1 MDSLPYEVKKK
12 IIKSGNI
19 IEIFEYEKSY
29 WVGWPQYRKIHRP
42 EFKHIRLES
51 EQIKIRE
58 DNVKRARQKITRLIN
73 SNPQLKTFLT
83 LTFKDEILDLK
94 TANKYFDR
102 FIKRISYGQNDFQ
115 YLAVPEFQP
124 QSKRVHYH
132 LVSNYPLPEF
142 ETGDK
147 RKEYERW
154 FADKY
159 WKNGFINFRP
169 INNAKNIGIY
179 ISKYLSKE
187 MFDPR
192 YFKKRKFFY
201 SKNLNQPEIIDYP
214 DEVDNF
220 LDFFSPDSLDLIKER
235 EFYSDRLGQ
244 IKETI
249 YKINE
254 INNEELDKIIK
265 NNKSEKTTK
274 NKELNIDDIVF

>member
-1 MDSLPYEVKKK
+1 MDDLPYEVKKK

-29 WVGWPQYRKIHRP
+29 WVGWPQYRKINRP
-42 EFKHIRLES
+42 EFKRIRLES
-51 EQIKIRE
+51 EQTKIRE

-94 TANKYFDR
+94 TANKHFDR
-102 FIKRISYGQNDFQ
+102 FIKRISYSQNDFQ
-115 YLAVPEFQP
+115 YLAVPEFQSK
-124 QSKRVHYH
+124 SKRVHYH
-132 LVSNYPLPEF
+132 LVSNYSLPEF
-142 ETGDK
+142 ETSEK

-220 LDFFSPDSLDLIKER
+220 LDFFNPDSLDLIKER

-265 NNKSEKTTK
+265 NNKTEKIT
-274 NKELNIDDIVF
+274 NDKELKIDGIVF

>member
-1 MDSLPYEVKKK
+1 MDDLPYEVKKK
-12 IIKSGNI
+12 IIKSGNT
-19 IEIFEYEKSY
+19 IELFEYEKSY
-29 WVGWPQYRKIHRP
+29 WVGWPQFRKLHHN
-42 EFKHIRLES
+42 EFKKVHLES

-58 DNVKRARQKITRLIN
+58 DNVKRSRLKITRLIN

-94 TANKYFDR
+94 IANKYFDR

-115 YLAVPEFQP
+115 YLAVPEFQSK
-124 QSKRVHYH
+124 SKRVHYH

-142 ETGDK
+142 KSDDK

-169 INNAKNIGIY
+169 INNSENIGVY

-201 SKNLNQPEIIDYP
+201 SKNLNLPEVIDYP
-214 DEVDNF
+214 SDVDNF
-220 LDFFSPDSLDLIKER
+220 LDFFELDCLDLIKER
-235 EFYSDRLGQ
+235 EFHSDRLGQ
-244 IKETI
+244 IKESI

-254 INNEELDKIIK
+254 VDNEELIK
-265 NNKSEKTTK
+265 FSRKNKKEKTNTK
-274 NKELNIDDIVF
+274 KELNIDDIVF

>member
-1 MDSLPYEVKKK
+1 MDGLPYEVKKK

-42 EFKHIRLES
+42 KFKHFRLES
-51 EQIKIRE
+51 EQTKIRE

-102 FIKRISYGQNDFQ
+102 FIKRISYSQNNFQ
-115 YLAVPEFQP
+115 YLAVPEFQSK
-124 QSKRVHYH
+124 SKRVHYH
-132 LVSNYPLPEF
+132 LVSNYLLPEF
-142 ETGDK
+142 ATSDK

-235 EFYSDRLGQ
+235 EFCSDRLGQ

-265 NNKSEKTTK
+265 NNKSEKITN